1 MNPSLPHPTPP
12 GPLDGCSGLHLC
24 PELADTI
31 HQLAESLG
39 NAVDARDHCT
49 RSHSQE
55 VAEVAQVLALEL
67 GLSPAVARLI
77 HVAGH
82 LHDLGKIGLPD
93 AILHKRGPLDEAEW
107 ALVRLH
113 PVMGADIVR
122 PVRGMN
128 GPGGI
133 AEIILHHHERLDGSG
148 YPHGLA
154 GDRIPLGARVI
165 AVADSLSAMMQPRP
179 YKGPRSFADALTEIA
194 RLSGIHYDPL
204 VVGALLRQAERVRRQ
219 LAPGRG
225 GAARASVSPGEE
237 NRPCGPG

>member
-1 MNPSLPHPTPP
+1 MNSSLPFRAAPD
-12 GPLDGCSGLHLC
+12 LLSGCSGLQLC
-24 PELADTI
+24 QELAYII

-39 NAVDARDHCT
+39 NAVDAKDHCT

-55 VAEVAQVLALEL
+55 VAEVAQVLVLEL
-67 GLSPAVARLI
+67 GLSPAVARLN

-82 LHDLGKIGLPD
+82 LHDIGKIGLPD
-93 AILHKRGPLDEAEW
+93 AILHKAGPLDEAEW

-113 PVMGADIVR
+113 PVVGADIVR

-133 AEIILHHHERLDGSG
+133 ADIILHHHERLDGSG

-179 YKGPRSFADALTEIA
+179 YKGPRSFAAALAEIV
-194 RLSGIHYDPL
+194 RLRGVHYDP
-204 VVGALLRQAERVRRQ
+204 VVVEALLRQPERVRRR
-219 LAPGRG
+219 LAAGREFATEG
-225 GAARASVSPGEE
+225 
-237 NRPCGPG
+237 

>member
-1 MNPSLPHPTPP
+1 MDSSLPFRTAPD
-12 GPLDGCSGLHLC
+12 LLSGCSGLQLC

-39 NAVDARDHCT
+39 NAVDAKDHCT
-49 RSHSQE
+49 RCHSQE
-55 VAEVAQVLALEL
+55 VAEVAQILALAL
-67 GLSPAVARLI
+67 GLSPAVARLV

-82 LHDLGKIGLPD
+82 LHDIGKIGLPD
-93 AILHKRGPLDEAEW
+93 AILHKAGPLDPEEW

-113 PVMGADIVR
+113 PVLGADIVR

-179 YKGPRSFADALTEIA
+179 YKGPRSFADALAEIA
-194 RLSGIHYDPL
+194 RLSGVQYDPL
-204 VVGALLRQAERVRRQ
+204 VVEALLRQPERVRRC
-219 LAPGRG
+219 LAAERG
-225 GAARASVSPGEE
+225 
-237 NRPCGPG
+237 

>member
-1 MNPSLPHPTPP
+1 MDSSLPFRAAPD
-12 GPLDGCSGLHLC
+12 LLSGCSGLQLC

-39 NAVDARDHCT
+39 NAVDAKDHCT
-49 RSHSQE
+49 RCHSQE
-55 VAEVAQVLALEL
+55 VAEVAQILALAL
-67 GLSPAVARLI
+67 GLSPAVARLV

-82 LHDLGKIGLPD
+82 LHDIGKIGLPD
-93 AILHKRGPLDEAEW
+93 AILHKAGPLDPEEW

-113 PVMGADIVR
+113 PVLGADIVR

-179 YKGPRSFADALTEIA
+179 YKGPRTFADALAEIA
-194 RLSGIHYDPL
+194 RLSGVQYDPL
-204 VVGALLRQAERVRRQ
+204 VVEALLRQSERVRRH
-219 LAPGRG
+219 LTAERG
-225 GAARASVSPGEE
+225 
-237 NRPCGPG
+237 

>member
-1 MNPSLPHPTPP
+1 MDLSLPLAPAPD
-12 GPLDGCSGLHLC
+12 LLSGCSGLQLC

-39 NAVDARDHCT
+39 NAVDAKDHCT
-49 RSHSQE
+49 RSHSEE

-67 GLSPAVARLI
+67 GLEPAVARLI

-82 LHDLGKIGLPD
+82 LHDIGKIGLPD
-93 AILHKRGPLDEAEW
+93 AILHKPGPLEPEEW

-133 AEIILHHHERLDGSG
+133 ADIILHHHERLDGSG
-148 YPHGLA
+148 YPHGLV
-154 GDRIPLGARVI
+154 GNQIPLGARVI
-165 AVADSLSAMMQPRP
+165 AVADSLSAMMQPRA
-179 YKGPRSFADALTEIA
+179 YKGPQSFAAALAEIVQ
-194 RLSGIHYDPL
+194 LSGIYYDPL
-204 VVGALLRQAERVRRQ
+204 VVEALLRQPERVRQ
-219 LAPGRG
+219 HLAASPMTLSG
-225 GAARASVSPGEE
+225 G
-237 NRPCGPG
+237 

>member
-1 MNPSLPHPTPP
+1 MDFSLPLSEAPD
-12 GPLDGCSGLHLC
+12 LLSGCSGLQLC
-24 PELADTI
+24 PELTDTI

-39 NAVDARDHCT
+39 NAVDAKDHCT
-49 RSHSQE
+49 RSHSEE
-55 VAEVAQVLALEL
+55 VAEVAQLLALEL
-67 GLSPAVARLI
+67 GLEPAVARLI

-82 LHDLGKIGLPD
+82 LHDIGKIGLPD
-93 AILHKRGPLDEAEW
+93 AILHKPGPLDAQEW

-133 AEIILHHHERLDGSG
+133 ADIILHHHERLDGSG

-154 GDRIPLGARVI
+154 GNQIPLGARVI

-179 YKGPRSFADALTEIA
+179 YKGPQSFADALAEIVQ
-194 RLSGIHYDPL
+194 LSGIYYDPL
-204 VVGALLRQAERVRRQ
+204 VVEALLRQPERARQ
-219 LAPGRG
+219 HLAACRPVLTG
-225 GAARASVSPGEE
+225 G
-237 NRPCGPG
+237 